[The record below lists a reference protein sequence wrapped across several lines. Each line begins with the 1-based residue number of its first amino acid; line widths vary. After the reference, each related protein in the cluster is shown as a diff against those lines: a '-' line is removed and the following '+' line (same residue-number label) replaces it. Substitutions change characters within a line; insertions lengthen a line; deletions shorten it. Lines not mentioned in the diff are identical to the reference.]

1 MFGKVLVGDDERS
14 GGRDAAVLA
23 EQLVSTGGRITTT
36 HVEQGDVARTLH
48 ELAESQHVDLLVVG
62 SCRRGNA
69 GRVLVGND
77 TRACMNGAPCAV
89 AIAPRGYAE
98 KSAGLATIGVGYDG
112 SAQSNVALAAARD
125 IAARHQARIRA
136 LSVVSMHRIP
146 SGEPVPA
153 DWPEQAQRLIE
164 EDLARLRSFDGVD
177 GDAVYGEPSD
187 ELARL
192 GEQVDLL
199 IVGSRAHGSLG
210 RLLNGSTSNYLER
223 HAPCPLLVLPR
234 GATPGQ
240 RVEAGGENHTVEVG

>member
-1 MFGKVLVGDDERS
+1 MFSRVLVGDDERS
-14 GGRDAAVLA
+14 GGRDAAALA
-23 EQLVSTGGRITTT
+23 AQLGSRGGRITPT
-36 HVEQGDVARTLH
+36 HVDHGDVARTLH
-48 ELAESQHVDLLVVG
+48 ELVETQDVDLLVVG

-98 KSAGLATIGVGYDG
+98 QPPRMATIGVGYDG
-112 SAQSNVALAAARD
+112 SEQSELALAAARD

-136 LSVVSMHRIP
+136 LSVVSLHRVP
-146 SGEPVPA
+146 AGEPVPA

-164 EDLARLRSFDGVD
+164 EDLARLRSFEGVE

-187 ELARL
+187 ELARF
-192 GEQVDLL
+192 GERVDLL
-199 IVGSRAHGSLG
+199 IVGSRAHGPLG

-223 HAPCPLLVLPR
+223 HAPCPLLVMPR
-234 GATPGQ
+234 GAKPGRRAQ
-240 RVEAGGENHTVEVG
+240 AGEENHTVEVG